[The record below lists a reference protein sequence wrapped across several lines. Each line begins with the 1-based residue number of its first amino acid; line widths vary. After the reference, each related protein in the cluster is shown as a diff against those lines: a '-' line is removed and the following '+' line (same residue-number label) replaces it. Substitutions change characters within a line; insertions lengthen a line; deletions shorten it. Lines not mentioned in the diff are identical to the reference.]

1 MYNNVYL
8 KSFEF
13 FLIFLFWFLML
24 YVSEFLMN
32 FLHIFRGRSFG
43 LQSFSFHLKIFK
55 LSAFFN
61 SAGKSFQRIVPIVL
75 SQNQTCSSFCFFY
88 SR

>member
-1 MYNNVYL
+1 MYDNVYL

-13 FLIFLFWFLML
+13 FLIFLFWILML
-24 YVSEFLMN
+24 YVSEFFMN
-32 FLHIFRGRSFG
+32 FLHISRGCSFG
-43 LQSFSFHLKIFK
+43 FQSFSFYLKIFK

-61 SAGKSFQRIVPIVL
+61 LAGKSFQRIAPIVL
-75 SQNQTCSSFCFFY
+75 SQNQTCLSFCFLY